1 MLAAISLTGMKQF
14 GRKGKSIFDNDISE
28 SENDYETVN
37 IRKTVND
44 VMVSLAEEIKVPEI
58 NGGEIIKFVLFQ
70 RSYP

>member
-1 MLAAISLTGMKQF
+1 MKQF